1 MFDAADKV
9 TWYCLAM
16 CRVTV
21 MIARLLLMDI
31 HTESLIILCI
41 LNAYLSCNFP
51 VDVVII
57 VVIFLLLSVCKNR
70 EICIFVLVF

>member
-1 MFDAADKV
+1 
-9 TWYCLAM
+9 
-16 CRVTV
+16 

-57 VVIFLLLSVCKNR
+57 VVYLLIIVSL
-70 EICIFVLVF
+70 